1 MKTKTVY
8 FVLDRRQGEDNV
20 FQNPKLYSL
29 VTCMPYIGYMR
40 NIRHIDS
47 GSRYLRM
54 VRTTMIFGDRATG
67 DTPARDTRI

>member
-1 MKTKTVY
+1 
-8 FVLDRRQGEDNV
+8 
-20 FQNPKLYSL
+20 LYSL

-47 GSRYLRM
+47 GSRYLRT
-54 VRTTMIFGDRATG
+54 VRTSTIFGDGATG